1 MQPYSPTSP
10 SSLSLKDLI
19 SLYSTHLTTS
29 DIGILNDPPYKLTI
43 SLDMLLPNSNC
54 RAVRSPPRPQNPW
67 ILFRKD
73 FEARYRKHSP
83 TTPARKISSFA
94 SEAWKTGGRDVA
106 KFFEVLAK
114 VAAVRHQM
122 IYPAYKFSPKKTSPK
137 EREWVFKPDPRSASA
152 QCEVME
158 EDDDRK
164 VGEVSESMK
173 LDAEKGIGVEE
184 RIDAEERIRIE
195 LEKVDELRV
204 EYLQQESETSPEMEE
219 CKVGTAFSTDFLPTP
234 QSDLLPAPVSD
245 VTIMSPDPFHRF
257 GSPDTTFD
265 TTAYP
270 QLLSNNDNYVLFINQ
285 DVSEICNSDLMNID
299 KFGFPFNRHG
309 ICVSNDMID
318 NGIDGVG
325 DGVGSDVV
333 DSGVNACDFTNE
345 FVQYGLPNISALLY
359 EQIEMEYF
367 DFELYEQETS
377 AIDSPLSC
385 SLAQLSAPPPGVGS
399 AYYGTRFCSEFHES
413 EIAEKQQ
420 PQSQL
425 DQYQLQQQQL
435 EKQLDP
441 QLDYFQQ
448 CLQSQSLSS

>member
-1 MQPYSPTSP
+1 MPPYSPTSP
-10 SSLSLKDLI
+10 SSLKDLI
-19 SLYSTHLTTS
+19 SLHSTHLTTS
-29 DIGILNDPPYKLTI
+29 DICILNDPPYKLTI

-114 VAAVRHQM
+114 VAAIRHQM
-122 IYPAYKFSPKKTSPK
+122 IYPTYKFSPKKTSPK
-137 EREWVFKPDPRSASA
+137 EREWVFKPDPRSA
-152 QCEVME
+152 QCEVMN
-158 EDDDRK
+158 EDKDRE
-164 VGEVSESMK
+164 VGGVSDC
-173 LDAEKGIGVEE
+173 LRLAEKGV
-184 RIDAEERIRIE
+184 
-195 LEKVDELRV
+195 
-204 EYLQQESETSPEMEE
+204 ESETSPEMEE
-219 CKVGTAFSTDFLPTP
+219 CKVETTSSTDFAAASLPTP
-234 QSDLLPAPVSD
+234 QSGLLSAPVSD
-245 VTIMSPDPFHRF
+245 VTIISPDLFHQLDSV
-257 GSPDTTFD
+257 GSPDATFD

-270 QLLSNNDNYVLFINQ
+270 RLSSNNDICEVFLNQ

-299 KFGFPFNRHG
+299 KFGFPFNHHG
-309 ICVSNDMID
+309 SCVSNDMID
-318 NGIDGVG
+318 NGVGGLG
-325 DGVGSDVV
+325 DGVGSDAV
-333 DSGVNACDFTNE
+333 DSGVNAYDFTNE
-345 FVQYGLPNISALLY
+345 FAQYGLPNISATELLRY

-367 DFELYEQETS
+367 DFELYQQETS

-399 AYYGTRFCSEFHES
+399 AYCGTRFCSEFHAS
-413 EIAEKQQ
+413 EIAETQQ
-420 PQSQL
+420 LQSQL

-435 EKQLDP
+435 EKQLDS
-441 QLDYFQQ
+441 QLDYHQQ